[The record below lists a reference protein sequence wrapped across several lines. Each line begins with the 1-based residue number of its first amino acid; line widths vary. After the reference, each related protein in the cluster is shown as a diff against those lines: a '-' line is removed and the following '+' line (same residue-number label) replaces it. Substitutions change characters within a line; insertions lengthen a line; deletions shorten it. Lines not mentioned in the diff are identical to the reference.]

1 MASVNYVKDPRGQL
15 EKVLERLGWVR
26 VTDRLYLD
34 TCRWLREE
42 SGLWENDRSR
52 LFVDEIGV
60 FLYRLE
66 EPTDESRWVR
76 TWVRTAGLSH
86 DRIFPNKHELVFDGG
101 RLDLGNGAWLLT

>member
-1 MASVNYVKDPRGQL
+1 MASVNYVKDPRRQL
-15 EKVLERLGWVR
+15 EKVLEKLGWER

-60 FLYRLE
+60 FLYRL
-66 EPTDESRWVR
+66 DGGR
-76 TWVRTAGLSH
+76 WVRTAGLSH